1 MLGVYLGLALA
12 GAAPQVL
19 AHAALTRGFDIKDEI
34 GQKDDLDKDQ
44 NDERSPVA
52 VSLQVYLED
61 VEHFLKALRNY
72 RLKGTFDP
80 RTDGFEV
87 SQATMLPCVD
97 GNMTGR
103 YTALAFKNKSEAVRP
118 SLEWFTKLLTDG
130 FSLADCIA
138 NDNFN
143 GTEATNSRFVFKL
156 DKEDFQVEVAVK
168 KKNATDAA
176 TLASDLTNS
185 LRVFAAG
192 QPDAYRKAVVANTT
206 FRSDNDQVFVVTRL
220 ARAALDPLLAP
231 DAK

>member
-19 AHAALTRGFDIKDEI
+19 AHAALARTFDIKDEI
-34 GQKDDLDKDQ
+34 GQKDDLDKDP
-44 NDERSPVA
+44 NDERSPVD
-52 VSLQVYLED
+52 VSVQVYLED

-80 RTDGFEV
+80 RSDGFEV
-87 SQATMLPCVD
+87 AQATMLPCVD

-103 YTALAFKNKSEAVRP
+103 YTALAFKNKSEVVRP

-130 FSLADCIA
+130 YSLADCLA
-138 NDNFN
+138 NDNFD
-143 GTEATNSRFVFKL
+143 GKEATNSRFVFKL
-156 DKEDFQVEVAVK
+156 DGKDLQIEVAVK
-168 KKNATDAA
+168 KKSSLDAA
-176 TLASDLTNS
+176 ALVGDLNNS
-185 LRVFAAG
+185 LRIFAAADG
-192 QPDAYRKAVVANTT
+192 DATRKAVVANTT
-206 FRSDNDQVFVVTRL
+206 FRSENDQVFVVTHL